1 MKSIKVM
8 ILAGGL
14 AVMVVVTVAF
24 IDMRHRKTIEKIQ
37 NTKNSAG
44 FAVVELFTSEGCSSC
59 PPADELM
66 EKIQAGNKNKQIYI
80 LSFHV
85 DYWDRQGWKDRFSN
99 PDYSNRQYQYRNWFR
114 LQVQYTPQV
123 VINGKTQ
130 HVGTDQGAILKAI
143 STNLLQKNDQT
154 LKIDS
159 HIDHRMLDIQLEA
172 KLLEKNTELVLA
184 LVQKVAHSDIK
195 AGENTGRKLSHVQ
208 IVRKLLSLPL
218 ENYNKRP
225 IKMELPND
233 FSQHD
238 WELVGFVQ
246 REFNGEIIAANR
258 ISLPATLASSER

>member
-8 ILAGGL
+8 ILAGSL
-14 AVMVVVTVAF
+14 AVMVVVTMAF

-37 NTKNSAG
+37 STKNNPG

-66 EKIQAGNKNKQIYI
+66 EKIQTGNKNKQIYI
-80 LSFHV
+80 LAFHV
-85 DYWDRQGWKDRFSN
+85 DYWDRQGWKDRFSS

-143 STNLLQKNDQT
+143 SANLLQKNDQT
-154 LKIDS
+154 LKIDT
-159 HIDHRMLDIQLEA
+159 HIEHRMLDIQLEA
-172 KLLEKNTELVLA
+172 KPLEKNTELVLA

-218 ENYNKRP
+218 ETYNKRP
-225 IKMELPND
+225 IKMELPTD
-233 FSQHD
+233 FGQHD
-238 WELVGFVQ
+238 WELISFVQ
-246 REFNGEIIAANR
+246 RESNGEIITANR
-258 ISLPATLASSER
+258 LSLSAGRASSDR